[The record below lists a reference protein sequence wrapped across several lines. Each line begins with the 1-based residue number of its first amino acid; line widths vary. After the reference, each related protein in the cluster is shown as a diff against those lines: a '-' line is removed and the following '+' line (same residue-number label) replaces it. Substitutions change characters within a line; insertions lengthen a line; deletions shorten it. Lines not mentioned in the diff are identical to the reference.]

1 MQPELEQMLIL
12 QDKDQHL
19 RRLRLELKK
28 LPAEE
33 ERAKAKLAG
42 DTQAVQAARETVQHN
57 EVAVKNLE
65 LQIQTRRDTIT
76 KLKIQQFETRKNEEF
91 KAIGHEIERYTAEV
105 GRLEDDELAL
115 MEKGESLKAAHAAAV
130 AGLKAT
136 ESLVAE
142 ELGRIGERRNN
153 LNGQAAEF
161 ETVRAAQ
168 AAKLP
173 EELLERYDR
182 IFQHRG
188 DAAVVPL
195 EHGVCGG
202 CHMKVTASCVATAK
216 TKRVLTTCPN
226 CARFVYLG
234 D

>member
-1 MQPELEQMLIL
+1 MLPELEQLLIL

-28 LPAEE
+28 LPGEE
-33 ERAKAKLAG
+33 ERARAKLAG
-42 DTQAVQAARETVQHN
+42 DTEAVRVAKEAVQQN

-91 KAIGHEIERYTAEV
+91 QAIGHEIERYTAEV
-105 GRLEDDELAL
+105 SRLEDEELAL
-115 MEKGESLKAAHAAAV
+115 MEKGEVLKSAHAAAV
-130 AGLKAT
+130 AGQKAT
-136 ESLVAE
+136 ESLVEE
-142 ELGRIGERRNN
+142 ELGRIGERRSN
-153 LNGQAAEF
+153 LQGQAAEF
-161 ETVRAAQ
+161 EAVRLAQ
-168 AAKLP
+168 SAKLP
-173 EELLERYDR
+173 GELLERYDR

-202 CHMKVTASCVATAK
+202 CHMKVTASCVATARTRK
-216 TKRVLTTCPN
+216 VITTCPN